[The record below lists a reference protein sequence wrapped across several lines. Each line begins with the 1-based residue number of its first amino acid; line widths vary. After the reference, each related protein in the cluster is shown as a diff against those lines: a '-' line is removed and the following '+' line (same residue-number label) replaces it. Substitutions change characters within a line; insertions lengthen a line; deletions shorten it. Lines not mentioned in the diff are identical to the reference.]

1 MSEGRF
7 SDTLL
12 VRSSRA
18 GRVRYNPDP
27 DRGPRMPI
35 DLKDVIE
42 IFLIFLFFYWI
53 FRFMQGTIAAAIVKG
68 FGFLLI
74 IALFAAMLV
83 LSYFNLEI
91 IQTIFKYLL
100 GVSLTALIIIFQ
112 PELRRGLLRLGRN
125 PVIGR
130 FVARDSRVVDEV
142 VKAALTL
149 SKDRIGALIAFEGQ
163 VALTSF
169 VSSGVP
175 IDADVKAEL
184 IDTIFWPG
192 SALHDGA
199 VIIREDRIV
208 AGACLLPLTENTDVS
223 RRLGTRHRAAIGL
236 TEESD
241 AVCVVV
247 SEETGTISV
256 AKGGILTREYDEDRL
271 RAELRQTYRTG
282 GAK

>member
-1 MSEGRF
+1 
-7 SDTLL
+7 
-12 VRSSRA
+12 
-18 GRVRYNPDP
+18 
-27 DRGPRMPI
+27 MPI
-35 DLKDVIE
+35 DSKNLVE
-42 IFLIFLFFYWI
+42 IFLIYITLYLI
-53 FRFMQGTIAAAIVKG
+53 FRFMQGTIAAAIIKG
-68 FGFLLI
+68 FGFLLTI
-74 IALFAAMLV
+74 LLFAAMLA
-83 LSYFNLEI
+83 LNLLQLEI
-91 IQTIFKYLL
+91 IQTIFKYML
-100 GVSLTALIIIFQ
+100 GVSVTALIIIFQ

-163 VALTSF
+163 VALVSF
-169 VSSGVP
+169 IASGVP
-175 IDADVKAEL
+175 IHADVKAEL
-184 IDTIFWPG
+184 LDTIFWPG

-199 VIIREDRIV
+199 VIIREERIE
-208 AGACLLPLTENTDVS
+208 AGACLLPLTENPEVS

-256 AKGGILTREYDEDRL
+256 AKAGRITRDYDEDRL
-271 RAELRQTYRTG
+271 RAELRQSYRVG
-282 GAK
+282 GAG

>member
-1 MSEGRF
+1 
-7 SDTLL
+7 
-12 VRSSRA
+12 
-18 GRVRYNPDP
+18 
-27 DRGPRMPI
+27 MPI
-35 DLKDVIE
+35 DLKDLVE
-42 IFLIFLFFYWI
+42 IFLIFLFFYWL
-53 FRFMQGTIAAAIVKG
+53 FRFMQGTIAAAIVRG
-68 FGFLLI
+68 FGFLLVVV
-74 IALFAAMLV
+74 LFAAMLV

-163 VALTSF
+163 IALTSF

-184 IDTIFWPG
+184 LDTIFWPG

-282 GAK
+282 GVN